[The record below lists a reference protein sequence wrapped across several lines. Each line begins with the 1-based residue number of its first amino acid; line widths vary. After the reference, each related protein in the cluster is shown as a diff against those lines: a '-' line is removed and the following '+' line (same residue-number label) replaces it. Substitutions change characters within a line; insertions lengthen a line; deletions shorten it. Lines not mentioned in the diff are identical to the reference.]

1 MASRPYRNLRIDQ
14 LEQLFAETGENE
26 PHLYR
31 ILGELNYR
39 STARAID
46 LKRRLEK
53 HLKNVFPASP
63 NEPAWARPQSP
74 SSERSG
80 KAAPLRSEAV
90 HPAAANRA
98 KVLPAQAPAA
108 LLQEPRAEPEP
119 RMISTDEASRDVPPA
134 EAGRPALAPAA
145 PLHEPRAEPEP
156 RMISTDEASRDVPP
170 AEAGRPAL
178 SPAQRGVSQLL
189 DYVRDLIQ
197 LSDKAV

>member
-134 EAGRPALAPAA
+134 EAGRPP
-145 PLHEPRAEPEP
+145 
-156 RMISTDEASRDVPP
+156 
-170 AEAGRPAL
+170 L

-189 DYVRDLIQ
+189 DYVRVLIQ
-197 LSDKAV
+197 LSDKQSGHSAATAILSFTKTICVTA